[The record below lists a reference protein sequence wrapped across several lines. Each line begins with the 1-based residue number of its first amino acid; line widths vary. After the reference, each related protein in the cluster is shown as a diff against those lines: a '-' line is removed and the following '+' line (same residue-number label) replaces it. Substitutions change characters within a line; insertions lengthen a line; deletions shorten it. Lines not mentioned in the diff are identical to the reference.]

1 MQKVEVC
8 IFAKIDRPLRYITYA
23 VFKCGI
29 HSISQNQ
36 SIINAPKPIDEKS
49 LKNLLIK
56 QRKLLSKKC

>member
-36 SIINAPKPIDEKS
+36 LIINGFYIFFNNFFRIVIMAI
-49 LKNLLIK
+49 IM
-56 QRKLLSKKC
+56 